1 MTFIDV
7 ITALAVLGI
16 FLLGFSQI
24 FLPAYIAW
32 EKARTEYST
41 AETIHFVAES
51 FRKEC
56 ARQDRN
62 IDRWKKVTAIAK
74 ELESFEI
81 AEIKQ
86 GDALYALRAICV
98 ISGERLEI
106 IGLCAP

>member
-7 ITALAVLGI
+7 ITALAVLGF

-24 FLPAYIAW
+24 FLPAYNAW
-32 EKARTEYST
+32 EKAGAEYDT
-41 AETIHFVAES
+41 AKTIDFIAES

-62 IDRWKKVTAIAK
+62 IDRWKKVASVAK
-74 ELESFEI
+74 ELEACEI
-81 AEIKQ
+81 TEIMQ
-86 GDALYALRAICV
+86 GDAVYALKAICV

-106 IGLCAP
+106 VGLCVP